1 MTKINNLSARLKCLR
16 ENLCRPYGARVNFP
30 LYPALKRWAN
40 LFRAY
45 GAGFPAT
52 SSHCRCRNIVLT
64 QTLKPCPDAKRVQV
78 KFFRSHFSRAFSKP
92 FGSLVLVALLH
103 ELRSRHH
110 FHARRR
116 HEVKLLV

>member
-1 MTKINNLSARLKCLR
+1 MMTLTESMVIRGVRGRARESPIKSVGRASRAKCLR
-16 ENLCRPYGARVNFP
+16 ENPCRPYGARVNFP

-64 QTLKPCPDAKRVQV
+64 QTLTAV
-78 KFFRSHFSRAFSKP
+78 P
-92 FGSLVLVALLH
+92 F
-103 ELRSRHH
+103 
-110 FHARRR
+110 
-116 HEVKLLV
+116 